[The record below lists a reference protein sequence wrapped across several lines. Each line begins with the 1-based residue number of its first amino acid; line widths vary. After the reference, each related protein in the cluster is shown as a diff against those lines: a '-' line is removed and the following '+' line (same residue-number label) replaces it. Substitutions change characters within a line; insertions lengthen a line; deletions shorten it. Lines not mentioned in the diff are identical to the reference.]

1 MLYNHLI
8 LCHPLLLLPSILP
21 SIRVFSNESAL
32 HIRWPKYWSF
42 SFSFSP
48 SGEYS
53 GLISFRIDCFDFLS
67 VQGTIKLFLK
77 HHCSKGASGKKKPN
91 CQCRR
96 HKFHP
101 WVRKIPWRREWQPT
115 PVFLAGESPR
125 TEEPGGLQSMG
136 SQRVRHYLAQHTRT
150 SSSRGILS
158 FLGPLCLPPWWW
170 RGCPFI

>member
-1 MLYNHLI
+1 MPLITNLQTSNFFCFVPELYI
-8 LCHPLLLLPSILP
+8 LMSFYWYCPTILSCHPLLPPSIFS
-21 SIRVFSNESAL
+21 SIKVFSNESAL

-125 TEEPGGLQSMG
+125 TEEPGGLQSMR
-136 SQRVRHYLAQHTRT
+136 SQVWDTT
-150 SSSRGILS
+150 
-158 FLGPLCLPPWWW
+158 
-170 RGCPFI
+170 